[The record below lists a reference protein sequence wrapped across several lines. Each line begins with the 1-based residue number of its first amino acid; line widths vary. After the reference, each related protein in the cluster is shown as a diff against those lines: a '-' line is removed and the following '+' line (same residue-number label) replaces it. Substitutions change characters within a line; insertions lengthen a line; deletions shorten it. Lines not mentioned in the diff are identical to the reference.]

1 MATFAERLKQLREE
15 RNLGQEELGAELGV
29 SKNTVYRWE
38 ANRQQP
44 KEEHVMFLS
53 NYFKVGYLYLIG
65 AVDDRNVLTDE
76 EASTE
81 KEDEELMLKLY
92 RSLSPD
98 MKKMIRLTVNSAY
111 LVEHEKQ
118 VRKECRGQVG

>member
-44 KEEHVMFLS
+44 KEEHVLFLS
-53 NYFKVGYLYLIG
+53 NFMKHAFPGWKPAIAG
-65 AVDDRNVLTDE
+65 GKR
-76 EASTE
+76 TE
-81 KEDEELMLKLY
+81 
-92 RSLSPD
+92 
-98 MKKMIRLTVNSAY
+98 N
-111 LVEHEKQ
+111 
-118 VRKECRGQVG
+118 

>member
-15 RNLGQEELGAELGV
+15 RHLGQEELGAELGV

-38 ANRQQP
+38 AGRQQP
-44 KEEHVMFLS
+44 KEEHMMFLS

-65 AVDDRNVLTDE
+65 ATDDRNVLTDE
-76 EASTE
+76 EASTDQ
-81 KEDEELMLKLY
+81 EDEELMLKLY

-98 MKKMIRLTVNSAY
+98 LKKMIRMTVNSAY
-111 LVEHEKQ
+111 LIERERQ
-118 VRKECRGQVG
+118 ERGSAG